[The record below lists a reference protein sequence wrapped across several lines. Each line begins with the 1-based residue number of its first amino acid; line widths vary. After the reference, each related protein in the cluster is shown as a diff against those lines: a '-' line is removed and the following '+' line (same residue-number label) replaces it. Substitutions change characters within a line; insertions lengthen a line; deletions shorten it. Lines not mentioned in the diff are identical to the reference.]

1 MFRSSA
7 ASAAMTDEQL
17 MRRVQADDQRAFELL
32 YDRYQ
37 DRAWRVVQVICGH
50 SDRAECVL
58 QEALVSIW
66 RERADYRPE
75 RESVRAWSM
84 GLLHRAADPDSG
96 DRAAERPAPSDAAA
110 GPGRGEADQAGP
122 TGAAALSEFLGR
134 LPAQQRE
141 IIVLAFYG
149 GLTHA
154 QIAQLLAL
162 PPGTVKGRMRMGLHK
177 LRGVMDAEPA
187 GDPPTTDL

>member
-1 MFRSSA
+1 MHGPSA
-7 ASAAMTDEQL
+7 ASAGMTDEQL

-37 DRAWRVVQVICGH
+37 DRAWRVVQLMCGQ
-50 SDRAECVL
+50 SDRAEGVL
-58 QEALVSIW
+58 QQTLVSIW

-75 RESVRAWSM
+75 RETVRVWAM
-84 GLLHRAADPDSG
+84 GLLHRAVYPDSG
-96 DRAAERPAPSDAAA
+96 ARAAERPPRSDA
-110 GPGRGEADQAGP
+110 G
-122 TGAAALSEFLGR
+122 GAADCGGDHLAERIQGQGLDR

-141 IIVLAFYG
+141 IIALAFYG

-154 QIAQLLAL
+154 QIAELLAL
-162 PPGTVKGRMRMGLHK
+162 PPGTVKGRMRLGLHK

-187 GDPPTTDL
+187 DDPLATDP